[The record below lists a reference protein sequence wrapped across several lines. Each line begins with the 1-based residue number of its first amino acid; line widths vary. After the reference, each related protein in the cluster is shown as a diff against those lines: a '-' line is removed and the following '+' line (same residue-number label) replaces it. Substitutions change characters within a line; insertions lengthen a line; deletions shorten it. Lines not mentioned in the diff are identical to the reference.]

1 LLVSQVSFELQIIV
15 LVVGSAVSHL
25 NQSAAIGSQEQG
37 SITDRSG
44 LSGRVISVVIITQDE
59 ADRTARAL
67 QSCLS
72 FADEIVVVD
81 GGSTDTTV
89 AQAQALGG
97 QVYVNPW
104 PGYAKQRNFGAA
116 KAASEWI
123 FMLDS
128 DEVVDAEL
136 AEALNAWKQLPA
148 DGVYA
153 YRFKRVG
160 NFFDAW
166 LETTSD
172 QLIRLYHRQHISI
185 PEVVVHEEPD
195 PGNLSVGI
203 LAGTIWHYGFRS
215 LHDHVLRFNK
225 YTDLDAEALRQKGKT
240 FSPLRLL
247 TRPLARFFQKYVFQR
262 LYAKGMAGLSVALL
276 WSYYEILRELKLY
289 ELTWAASK
297 PAMAKTVTPTNTP
310 EVSA

>member
-1 LLVSQVSFELQIIV
+1 MST
-15 LVVGSAVSHL
+15 
-25 NQSAAIGSQEQG
+25 QSC
-37 SITDRSG
+37 R
-44 LSGRVISVVIITQDE
+44 LISVVIITQDE
-59 ADRTARAL
+59 AERTARAI
-67 QSCLS
+67 QSCLP

-81 GGSTDTTV
+81 GGSKDATV
-89 AQAQALGG
+89 QTAQALGC

-104 PGYAKQRNFGAA
+104 PGYAQQRNFGAA
-116 KAASEWI
+116 KAASDWI

-128 DEVVDAEL
+128 DETVDADL
-136 AEALNAWKQLPA
+136 AQALNAWKQRPA

-153 YRFKRVG
+153 FRVKRIG

-172 QLIRLYHRQHISI
+172 QLIRLYHRQQISI

-195 PGNLSVGI
+195 PGNLPVGT
-203 LAGTIWHYGFRS
+203 LTGTIWHYGFRS

-225 YTDLDAEALRQKGKT
+225 YTDLDAQALLKKGRT

-247 TRPLARFFQKYVFQR
+247 ARPVARFLQKYLLQR
-262 LYAKGMAGLSVALL
+262 MYRKGMAGLTVALL

-289 ELTWAASK
+289 ELTWAATK
-297 PAMAKTVTPTNTP
+297 PVVLASANSP
-310 EVSA
+310 EPSI